1 MPLQYMYVFQLE
13 VRRVFTNGALNSCFS
28 MYTPFEDSKNSFAT
42 GETKQRVN
50 DLSMGNGSQTR
61 TSQTRT
67 DICATTAPCLS
78 PPAEYG
84 NTTMEI
90 MDMLRT

>member
-1 MPLQYMYVFQLE
+1 MPLQYVFWLE
-13 VRRVFTNGALNSCFS
+13 VRMVFTNGALNLCFS

-42 GETKQRVN
+42 EETKQRVN
-50 DLSMGNGSQTR
+50 DLCMGNGSQTR
-61 TSQTRT
+61 TGNHV
-67 DICATTAPCLS
+67 CATTAPCLS